1 MAFND
6 CQYCV
11 GRGIIYYKSSSHN
24 NKNMKLL
31 LKKEYEVTVS
41 WRKISQDNED
51 ETIPGLFTLLITQH
65 QT

>member
-1 MAFND
+1 
-6 CQYCV
+6 
-11 GRGIIYYKSSSHN
+11 
-24 NKNMKLL
+24 MKLL

-41 WRKISQDNED
+41 WHKISQDNED